1 MRGKFIDSNSYI
13 INFKGKTIN
22 ELSTE
27 DTYRKKIILKNQ
39 K

>member
-13 INFKGKTIN
+13 IKFKGKTIN

-27 DTYRKKIILKNQ
+27 DKGHL
-39 K
+39 